1 MSPAQLLALQPHQ
14 RINKFPLASC
24 LTTKSELWALLD
36 RMRSKH
42 GTDAFAFAPQ
52 SYVLPAE
59 AEPLRGAMAAEP
71 RGVWIV
77 KPVAACRGQGIT
89 LHWGSGGVPETV
101 ASRRGI
107 ASRYIPPPYLIDG
120 RKNDLRLYVLVIRW
134 RPLVLYLHREGL
146 ARLAAAPYSLDDL
159 SNVHTHLTNYSINKH
174 AGRAVSS
181 VVGGVVVGGAVA
193 ADQAPSAVPSAHPPG
208 LKLDLDEFHT
218 HLAADVGAARAEA
231 AWHTVEDALI
241 KTFLAAEPTMG
252 QAVATYVPSTG
263 GRCFQLFGVDVMLDA
278 ALRPHVFEVNLD
290 PSLATDTALDLR
302 VKSAVL
308 TDLLNLVGVAANN
321 DAPRAESTGAPV
333 CGWAS
338 AVVSGS
344 EAEII
349 EAVDAELRR
358 AQGGGWK
365 RLHPC
370 ASRDY
375 SALLEPSRA
384 RLNGLPFAKLDGV
397 DWNALECATVPT
409 LPGALNTSRGRN
421 A

>member
-1 MSPAQLLALQPHQ
+1 
-14 RINKFPLASC
+14 
-24 LTTKSELWALLD
+24 
-36 RMRSKH
+36 
-42 GTDAFAFAPQ
+42 
-52 SYVLPAE
+52 
-59 AEPLRGAMAAEP
+59 
-71 RGVWIV
+71 
-77 KPVAACRGQGIT
+77 
-89 LHWGSGGVPETV
+89 
-101 ASRRGI
+101 
-107 ASRYIPPPYLIDG
+107 
-120 RKNDLRLYVLVIRW
+120 
-134 RPLVLYLHREGL
+134 
-146 ARLAAAPYSLDDL
+146 
-159 SNVHTHLTNYSINKH
+159 
-174 AGRAVSS
+174 
-181 VVGGVVVGGAVA
+181 
-193 ADQAPSAVPSAHPPG
+193 
-208 LKLDLDEFHT
+208 
-218 HLAADVGAARAEA
+218 
-231 AWHTVEDALI
+231 
-241 KTFLAAEPTMG
+241 
-252 QAVATYVPSTG
+252 
-263 GRCFQLFGVDVMLDA
+263 MLDA

-308 TDLLNLVGVAANN
+308 TDLLNLVGVAAHN
-321 DAPRAESTGAPV
+321 DAPRAEATGAPV
-333 CGWAS
+333 CGRASAVVSGSEAEIIEAVDAES

-397 DWNALECATVPT
+397 DWNALECATVST

>member
-1 MSPAQLLALQPHQ
+1 
-14 RINKFPLASC
+14 
-24 LTTKSELWALLD
+24 
-36 RMRSKH
+36 MRSKH
-42 GTDAFAFAPQ
+42 GPAAFAFAPQ
-52 SYVLPAE
+52 SYVLPAQ

-107 ASRYIPPPYLIDG
+107 ACRYIHPPYLIDG
-120 RKNDLRLYVLVIRW
+120 RKNDLRLYVLVTRW

-208 LKLDLDEFHT
+208 LKLDLDKFHTGDQAPSAMPSAHPPGLKLDLDEFHT
-218 HLAADVGAARAEA
+218 RLAADVGAARAEA
-231 AWHTVEDALI
+231 AWHAVEDALI

-308 TDLLNLVGVAANN
+308 TDLLNLVGVAAHN
-321 DAPRAESTGAPV
+321 DAPRAEATGAPV
-333 CGWAS
+333 CGRAS

-349 EAVDAELRR
+349 EAVDAESAVVSGSSHLRR
-358 AQGGGWK
+358 A
-365 RLHPC
+365 
-370 ASRDY
+370 
-375 SALLEPSRA
+375 
-384 RLNGLPFAKLDGV
+384 
-397 DWNALECATVPT
+397 
-409 LPGALNTSRGRN
+409 
-421 A
+421 